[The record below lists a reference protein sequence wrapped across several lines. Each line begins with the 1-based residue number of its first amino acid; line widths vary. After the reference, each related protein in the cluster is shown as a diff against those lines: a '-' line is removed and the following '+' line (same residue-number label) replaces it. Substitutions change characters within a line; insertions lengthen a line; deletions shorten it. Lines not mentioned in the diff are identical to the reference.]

1 MSSEVS
7 VENGESLFLEII
19 GKLNA
24 GDVLPH
30 IVLVGSWVFYLSTEN
45 ILMMIRKSLS
55 CGLTTSIS

>member
-1 MSSEVS
+1 M
-7 VENGESLFLEII
+7 ENGESLFLEII

-55 CGLTTSIS
+55 CGLSTSIS